1 MRNFYRDYLT
11 LPATRCLRYLATD
24 STHSR
29 NCGSV
34 GVDNEDRT
42 HIIGLEGRGTTII
55 PYPHNCRFHSFKA
68 VKRTQKPLV
77 KKQDGLKILFTR
89 LCQLAYSL
97 MMREVGFEPTY
108 TGSLIPIYFSS
119 NKLLYPS

>member
-77 KKQDGLKILFTR
+77 KKTR
-89 LCQLAYSL
+89 RIKNTFYAALPISL
-97 MMREVGFEPTY
+97 LPHDEGGWIRTNIHGFPNTN
-108 TGSLIPIYFSS
+108 IFFI
-119 NKLLYPS
+119 K